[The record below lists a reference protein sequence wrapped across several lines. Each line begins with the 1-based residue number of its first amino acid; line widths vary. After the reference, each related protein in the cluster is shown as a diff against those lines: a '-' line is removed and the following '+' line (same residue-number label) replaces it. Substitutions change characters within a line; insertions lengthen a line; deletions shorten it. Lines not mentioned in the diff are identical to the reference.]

1 MGIEVHDMFKFSGYG
16 YFIIALLKFIGII
29 EDPFFMFSAS
39 ITALIIVV
47 CDYNASKIEKR
58 LKLAKDSEDNMEID
72 KLEKSYK
79 RTGQFLVLG
88 FVVGLLI
95 LPNSLPYI
103 VPRLGMWHLIEVILP
118 NINDG
123 LALATLGLTFIV
135 MSVRQSQEK
144 QYSFT
149 SKNNTVV
156 K

>member
-1 MGIEVHDMFKFSGYG
+1 MGVEVHDIFKYSGYG
-16 YFIIALLKFIGII
+16 YFIIALLKIIGII

-58 LKLAKDSEDNMEID
+58 LKLASNEVDNTEID

-88 FVVGLLI
+88 FVVGLLV

-103 VPRLGMWHLIEVILP
+103 VTRLKMWYLIDGILP

-135 MSVRQSQEK
+135 MSIRQSQEK
-144 QYSFT
+144 QHSFI